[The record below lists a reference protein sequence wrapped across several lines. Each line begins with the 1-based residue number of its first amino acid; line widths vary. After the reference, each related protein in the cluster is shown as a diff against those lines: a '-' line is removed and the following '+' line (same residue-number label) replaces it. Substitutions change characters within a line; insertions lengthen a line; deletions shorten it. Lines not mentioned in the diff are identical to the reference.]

1 MASVE
6 LFDHLRATLPRGY
19 DYLAQ
24 LDSGAVSV
32 CTGDDRWGHS
42 MATVEVRQDGN
53 AYVVEDDGWVA
64 SGWLGTVEHPE
75 LSEQTRAR
83 IAEIA
88 KRERIPLDGLSF
100 VASGIERDELSDTVV
115 RMLRALHAVVDLD
128 PLYAGKPQVAAA
140 D

>member
-1 MASVE
+1 MASAE
-6 LFDHLRATLPRGY
+6 LFDHLRATLPRGF

-24 LDSGAVSV
+24 LDDDGVSV
-32 CTGDDRWGHS
+32 STGDARWGHS
-42 MATVEVRQDGN
+42 MVAVEVRCDGN

-64 SGWLGTVEHPE
+64 SGWLGAIEHPE
-75 LSEQTRAR
+75 LSERTQAR

-88 KRERIPLDGLSF
+88 QRERIPLDGLPF
-100 VASGIERDELSDTVV
+100 AASGVEQDELSDTVV

-128 PLYAGKPQVAAA
+128 PLYAGAPEVAAA

>member
-1 MASVE
+1 MASAE
-6 LFDHLRATLPRGY
+6 LYDHLRAALPRGY

-32 CTGDDRWGHS
+32 CTGDARWGHC
-42 MATVEVRQDGN
+42 MVTVEVRSEGN

-64 SGWLGTVEHPE
+64 SGWLGAIEDPE
-75 LSEQTRAR
+75 RSERTRMR

-88 KRERIPLDGLSF
+88 EREGIPLDGLSF
-100 VASGIERDELSDTVV
+100 VAPGIERDELSDTVV
-115 RMLRALHAVVDLD
+115 RMLRALHAAVDLD
-128 PLYAGKPQVAAA
+128 PLYANTPEVAAA